1 MPPWVGVCQY
11 YMLTKKQKLV
21 LDFVKQYQKSNG
33 FAPSLEEIQQHFKLA
48 SVSTAH
54 FHIKQLHK
62 KGLLT
67 KEENQAR
74 TISAIKEKMTIEV
87 PLLGSIAAGEPIE
100 AIETQDE
107 TVTVPRSDISLPFQH
122 YALRV
127 RGDSMVEDGIFNND
141 IVIVR
146 SQKTAND
153 GQTVVAIIDDNQ
165 ATLKKI
171 FKEKD
176 KIRLQP
182 ANKNLRPF
190 FRKKVEV
197 RGVVEKI
204 IRTL

>member
-1 MPPWVGVCQY
+1 
-11 YMLTKKQKLV
+11 MLTKKQKLV
-21 LDFVKQYQKSNG
+21 LDFVIEYQKKQGYS
-33 FAPSLEEIQQHFKLA
+33 PSLEEIQKHFKLA

-54 FHIKQLHK
+54 FHIKQLQK

-67 KEENQAR
+67 KEEKHGR
-74 TISAIKEKMTIEV
+74 TISAMKEQKTLEV
-87 PLLGSIAAGEPIE
+87 PLIGSIAAGKPIE
-100 AIETQDE
+100 AIETPDE
-107 TVTVPRSDISLPFQH
+107 TVTIPRSDIRLPFQH

-127 RGDSMVEDGIFNND
+127 KGDSMIEDGIFNDD
-141 IVIVR
+141 IVVIR
-146 SQKTAND
+146 SQKTADN
-153 GQTVVAIIDDNQ
+153 GQTVVAIIDDDQ

-171 FKEKD
+171 FKEKG

-190 FRKKVEV
+190 FRKNVEV

>member
-1 MPPWVGVCQY
+1 
-11 YMLTKKQKLV
+11 MLTKKQKLV
-21 LDFVKQYQKSNG
+21 LDYIKGYQKKNG
-33 FAPSLEEIQQHFKLA
+33 YASSLEEMQQHFGLA

-54 FHIKQLHK
+54 FHIKQLQK

-74 TISAIKEKMTIEV
+74 TISAMKEKTTVEV

-100 AIETQDE
+100 AIEIPDE
-107 TVTVPRSDISLPFQH
+107 TITVPRSDIKLPFQH

-127 RGDSMVEDGIFNND
+127 KGDSMVEEGIFNGD
-141 IVIVR
+141 IVVIR
-146 SQKTAND
+146 SQKIADN

-165 ATLKKI
+165 ATLKKF

-182 ANKNLRPF
+182 ANKNFKPF
-190 FRKKVEV
+190 FRKQIEI

>member
-1 MPPWVGVCQY
+1 
-11 YMLTKKQKLV
+11 MLTKKQKLV
-21 LDFVKQYQKSNG
+21 LDFVKQYEKKQGYS
-33 FAPSLEEIQQHFKLA
+33 PSLEEIQRHFKLA

-54 FHIKQLHK
+54 FHIKQLQK

-67 KEENQAR
+67 KEEKQGR
-74 TISAIKEKMTIEV
+74 TISAMKEKKTLEIKLV
-87 PLLGSIAAGEPIE
+87 GNIAAGHPIE
-100 AIETQDE
+100 AIEMSDE
-107 TVTVPRSDISLPFQH
+107 TVTVPRSDIKLPFQH

-127 RGDSMVEDGIFNND
+127 KGDSMIEDGIFNDD
-141 IVIVR
+141 IVVIR
-146 SQKTAND
+146 SQKTADD

-171 FKEKD
+171 FKEKG

>member
-1 MPPWVGVCQY
+1 
-11 YMLTKKQKLV
+11 MLTKKQKLV
-21 LDFVKQYQKSNG
+21 LDFVKGYQKSKG
-33 FAPSLEEIQQHFKLA
+33 YAPSLEEIQQYFKLA

-74 TISAIKEKMTIEV
+74 TISAIKEKMTFEI
-87 PLLGSIAAGEPIE
+87 PLIGNIAAGEPIE
-100 AIETQDE
+100 ALEIPDE
-107 TVTVPRSDISLPFQH
+107 TVTVPRSDIKLPFQH

-127 RGDSMVEDGIFNND
+127 KGDSMIEEGIFNDD
-141 IVIVR
+141 IVVIR

-182 ANKNLRPF
+182 ANKNLQPF

>member
-1 MPPWVGVCQY
+1 
-11 YMLTKKQKLV
+11 MLTKKQKLV
-21 LDFVKQYQKSNG
+21 LDFVKQYEKKQGYS
-33 FAPSLEEIQQHFKLA
+33 PSLEEIQRHFKLA

-54 FHIKQLHK
+54 FHIKQLQK
-62 KGLLT
+62 KGVLT
-67 KEENQAR
+67 KEEKQGR
-74 TISAIKEKMTIEV
+74 TISAMKEKKTLEIQLV
-87 PLLGSIAAGEPIE
+87 GNIAAGQPIE
-100 AIETQDE
+100 AIEMSDE
-107 TVTVPRSDISLPFQH
+107 TVTVPRSDIKLPFQH

-127 RGDSMVEDGIFNND
+127 KGDSMIEDGIFNDD
-141 IVIVR
+141 IVVIR
-146 SQKTAND
+146 SQKTADD

-171 FKEKD
+171 FKEKG

-197 RGVVEKI
+197 RGIVEKI

>member
-1 MPPWVGVCQY
+1 
-11 YMLTKKQKLV
+11 MLTKKQKLV
-21 LDFVKQYQKSNG
+21 LDFVKQHEKKKGYS
-33 FAPSLEEIQQHFKLA
+33 PSLEEIQQHFKLA

-54 FHIKQLHK
+54 FHIKQLQK

-67 KEENQAR
+67 KEEKQGR
-74 TISAIKEKMTIEV
+74 TISAMKEEKTLEI
-87 PLLGSIAAGEPIE
+87 PLVGSIAAGQPIE
-100 AIETQDE
+100 AMETHDE
-107 TVTVPRSDISLPFQH
+107 TVTVPRSDIKLPFQH

-127 RGDSMVEDGIFNND
+127 KGDSMIEEGIFNND
-141 IVIVR
+141 IVVIR
-146 SQKTAND
+146 SQQTADD

-182 ANKNLRPF
+182 ANKKLQPF

>member
-1 MPPWVGVCQY
+1 
-11 YMLTKKQKLV
+11 MLTKKQKLV
-21 LDFVKQYQKSNG
+21 LDFIKGYQKSKG
-33 FAPSLEEIQQHFKLA
+33 YSPSLEEIQQHFKLA

-74 TISAIKEKMTIEV
+74 TISAVKEKMTLEV
-87 PLLGSIAAGEPIE
+87 PLIGNIAAGQPIE
-100 AIETQDE
+100 AIETPDE
-107 TVTVPRSDISLPFQH
+107 TVTVPRSDIKLPFQH

-127 RGDSMVEDGIFNND
+127 KGDSMIEDGIFNDD
-141 IVIVR
+141 IVVIR
-146 SQKTAND
+146 SQKTADD

-171 FKEKD
+171 FREKG

-182 ANKNLRPF
+182 ANKSLRPF
-190 FRKKVEV
+190 FRKEVEV

>member
-1 MPPWVGVCQY
+1 
-11 YMLTKKQKLV
+11 MLTKKQKLV

-33 FAPSLEEIQQHFKLA
+33 FSPSLEEIRQYFKLA

-74 TISAIKEKMTIEV
+74 TISAIKEKMTVEV
-87 PLLGSIAAGEPIE
+87 PLLGIIAAGEPIE
-100 AIETQDE
+100 AIETQGE
-107 TVTVPRSDISLPFQH
+107 TITVPRSDISLPFQH

-127 RGDSMVEDGIFNND
+127 RGDSMVEDGIFSND
-141 IVIVR
+141 IVIIR
-146 SQKTAND
+146 SQKTADD
-153 GQTVVAIIDDNQ
+153 GQTVVAIIDDDQ

-182 ANKNLRPF
+182 ANKNLQSF

>member
-1 MPPWVGVCQY
+1 
-11 YMLTKKQKLV
+11 MLTKKQKLV
-21 LDFVKQYQKSNG
+21 LDFVKEYQKKKGYS
-33 FAPSLEEIQQHFKLA
+33 PSLEEIQKHFKLA

-54 FHIKQLHK
+54 FHIKQLQK

-67 KEENQAR
+67 KEEKQPR
-74 TISAIKEKMTIEV
+74 TISAMKEEMTLEIPMV
-87 PLLGSIAAGEPIE
+87 GSIAAGEPIE
-100 AIETQDE
+100 AIEIPSE
-107 TVTVPRSDISLPFQH
+107 TITVPRSDIKLPFQH

-127 RGDSMVEDGIFNND
+127 KGDSMIEDGIFNND
-141 IVIVR
+141 IIVIR
-146 SQKTAND
+146 SQKTADD

-171 FKEKD
+171 FKEKG

-182 ANKNLRPF
+182 ANKSLRAF

>member
-1 MPPWVGVCQY
+1 
-11 YMLTKKQKLV
+11 MLTKKQKLV
-21 LDFVKQYQKSNG
+21 LDFVKQHEKKKGYS
-33 FAPSLEEIQQHFKLA
+33 PSLEEIQQHFKLA

-54 FHIKQLHK
+54 FHIKQLQK

-67 KEENQAR
+67 KEEKQGR
-74 TISAIKEKMTIEV
+74 TISAVKEAKALEV
-87 PLLGSIAAGEPIE
+87 PLVGNIAAGQPIE
-100 AIETQDE
+100 AIETPDE
-107 TVTVPRSDISLPFQH
+107 TISVPRSDIKLPFQH

-127 RGDSMVEDGIFNND
+127 VGDSMIEDGIFNND

-146 SQKTAND
+146 SQNVADN
-153 GQTVVAIIDDNQ
+153 GQTAVAIIDDNQ

-171 FKEKD
+171 FKEKG

-182 ANKNLRPF
+182 ANKKLKPF
-190 FRKKVEV
+190 FRKKVEI

>member
-1 MPPWVGVCQY
+1 
-11 YMLTKKQKLV
+11 MLTKKQKFV
-21 LDFVKQYQKSNG
+21 LDFVKQYQKKKG
-33 FAPSLEEIQQHFKLA
+33 YAPSLEEIQQYFGLA

-54 FHIKQLHK
+54 FHIKQLQK

-67 KEENQAR
+67 KEEKQAR
-74 TISAIKEKMTIEV
+74 TISAIKEKTTVEV

-100 AIETQDE
+100 ALETPDE
-107 TVTVPRSDISLPFQH
+107 TIAIPRSDIKLPFQH

-127 RGDSMVEDGIFNND
+127 KGDSMIGEGIFNDD
-141 IVIVR
+141 IVVIR
-146 SQKTAND
+146 SQKTADN
-153 GQTVVAIIDDNQ
+153 GQTVVAIFDDNQ

-171 FKEKD
+171 FKEKG

>member
-1 MPPWVGVCQY
+1 
-11 YMLTKKQKLV
+11 MLTKKQKLV
-21 LDFVKQYQKSNG
+21 LDFVKQYEKKQGYS
-33 FAPSLEEIQQHFKLA
+33 PSLEEIQRHFKLA

-54 FHIKQLHK
+54 FHIKQLQK

-67 KEENQAR
+67 KEEKHGR
-74 TISAIKEKMTIEV
+74 TISAMKEKKTLEIQLV
-87 PLLGSIAAGEPIE
+87 GNIAAGQPIE
-100 AIETQDE
+100 AIEMSDE
-107 TVTVPRSDISLPFQH
+107 TVTVPRSDIKLPFQH

-127 RGDSMVEDGIFNND
+127 KGDSMIEDGIFNDD
-141 IVIVR
+141 IVVIR
-146 SQKTAND
+146 SQKTADD

-171 FKEKD
+171 FKEKG

>member
-1 MPPWVGVCQY
+1 
-11 YMLTKKQKLV
+11 MLTKKQKLV
-21 LDFVKQYQKSNG
+21 LDFVKQYEKKQGYS
-33 FAPSLEEIQQHFKLA
+33 PSLEEIQRHFKLA

-54 FHIKQLHK
+54 FHIKQLQK

-67 KEENQAR
+67 KEEKQGR
-74 TISAIKEKMTIEV
+74 TISAMKEKKTLEIKLV
-87 PLLGSIAAGEPIE
+87 GNIAAGQPIE
-100 AIETQDE
+100 AIEMSDE
-107 TVTVPRSDISLPFQH
+107 TVTVPRSDIKLPFQH

-127 RGDSMVEDGIFNND
+127 KGDSMIEDGIFNDD
-141 IVIVR
+141 IVVIR
-146 SQKTAND
+146 SQKTADD

-171 FKEKD
+171 FKEKG

-190 FRKKVEV
+190 FRKKVED

>member
-1 MPPWVGVCQY
+1 
-11 YMLTKKQKLV
+11 MLTKKQKLV
-21 LDFVKQYQKSNG
+21 LDFVKEHQKKRGYSL
-33 FAPSLEEIQQHFKLA
+33 SLEEIQRHFKLA

-54 FHIKQLHK
+54 FHIKQLQK

-67 KEENQAR
+67 KEEKQGR
-74 TISAIKEKMTIEV
+74 TISAMKEQKTLEI
-87 PLLGSIAAGEPIE
+87 PLIGNIAAGQPIE
-100 AIETQDE
+100 AIETSDE
-107 TVTVPRSDISLPFQH
+107 TITVPRSDIKLPFQH

-127 RGDSMVEDGIFNND
+127 KGDSMIDEGIFNDD
-141 IVIVR
+141 IVVIR
-146 SQKTAND
+146 SQKTADD

-182 ANKNLRPF
+182 ANKNLQPF
-190 FRKKVEV
+190 FRKNVEV

>member
-1 MPPWVGVCQY
+1 
-11 YMLTKKQKLV
+11 MLTKKQKLV
-21 LDFVKQYQKSNG
+21 LDFVKQHEKKKGYSL
-33 FAPSLEEIQQHFKLA
+33 SLEEIQQHFKLA

-54 FHIKQLHK
+54 FHIKQLQK

-67 KEENQAR
+67 KEEKQGR
-74 TISAIKEKMTIEV
+74 TISTVKEAKALEV
-87 PLLGSIAAGEPIE
+87 PLVGNIAAGQPIE
-100 AIETQDE
+100 AIETPDE
-107 TVTVPRSDISLPFQH
+107 TVSVPRSDIKLPFQH

-127 RGDSMVEDGIFNND
+127 VGDSMIEDGIFNND

-146 SQKTAND
+146 SQNVADN
-153 GQTVVAIIDDNQ
+153 GQTAVAIIDDNQ

-171 FKEKD
+171 FKEKG

-182 ANKNLRPF
+182 ANKKLKPL
-190 FRKKVEV
+190 FRKKVEI

>member
-1 MPPWVGVCQY
+1 
-11 YMLTKKQKLV
+11 MLTKKQKLV
-21 LDFVKQYQKSNG
+21 LDFVKEHQKKRGYS
-33 FAPSLEEIQQHFKLA
+33 PSLEEIQKHFKLA

-54 FHIKQLHK
+54 FHIKQLQK

-67 KEENQAR
+67 KEEKQPR
-74 TISAIKEKMTIEV
+74 TISAMKEEMTLEIPMV
-87 PLLGSIAAGEPIE
+87 GSIAAGEPIE
-100 AIETQDE
+100 AIETPDE
-107 TVTVPRSDISLPFQH
+107 TVTVPRSDIKLPFQH

-127 RGDSMVEDGIFNND
+127 KGDSMIGDGIFNDD
-141 IVIVR
+141 IIVVR
-146 SQKTAND
+146 SQKTADN

-182 ANKNLRPF
+182 ANKSLKPF

>member
-1 MPPWVGVCQY
+1 
-11 YMLTKKQKLV
+11 MLTKKQKLV

-33 FAPSLEEIQQHFKLA
+33 FAPSLDEIRQYFKLA

-74 TISAIKEKMTIEV
+74 TISAIKEKMTVEV
-87 PLLGSIAAGEPIE
+87 PLLGIIAAGEPIE
-100 AIETQDE
+100 AIEIQGE

-127 RGDSMVEDGIFNND
+127 RGDSMVEDGIFSND

-146 SQKTAND
+146 SQKTADD
-153 GQTVVAIIDDNQ
+153 GQTVVAIIDDDQ

-182 ANKNLRPF
+182 ANKNLQSF

>member
-1 MPPWVGVCQY
+1 
-11 YMLTKKQKLV
+11 MLTKKQKFV
-21 LDFVKQYQKSNG
+21 LDFIKQHQRAKGY
-33 FAPSLEEIQQHFKLA
+33 APSLEEIQQHFGLA

-54 FHIKQLHK
+54 FHVKQLQK

-67 KEENQAR
+67 KEEKQPR
-74 TISAIKEKMTIEV
+74 TISAMKEKMTLEI
-87 PLLGSIAAGEPIE
+87 PLVGSIAAGQPIE
-100 AIETQDE
+100 AIEIPDE
-107 TVTVPRSDISLPFQH
+107 TVTVPRSDIKLPFQH

-127 RGDSMVEDGIFNND
+127 KGDSMIEEGIFNDD
-141 IVIVR
+141 IVVIR
-146 SQKTAND
+146 SQKIADD

-171 FKEKD
+171 FKEKG

-190 FRKKVEV
+190 FRKEVEV

>member
-1 MPPWVGVCQY
+1 
-11 YMLTKKQKLV
+11 MLTKKQKMV
-21 LDFVKQYQKSNG
+21 LDFVKQSQKKNG
-33 FAPSLEEIQQHFKLA
+33 YSPSLVEIQQNFKFA

-54 FHIKQLHK
+54 FHIKHLQK

-67 KEENQAR
+67 KEENQPR
-74 TISAIKEKMTIEV
+74 TISAMKEKSTVEI
-87 PLLGSIAAGEPIE
+87 PLLGNIAAGEPIE
-100 AIETQDE
+100 AIEINEKTI
-107 TVTVPRSDISLPFQH
+107 TIPRSDIKMPFQH

-127 RGDSMVEDGIFNND
+127 KGDSMIEDGIFDGD
-141 IVIVR
+141 IVVVR
-146 SQKTAND
+146 SQNMADN
-153 GQTVVAIIDDNQ
+153 GQTAVAIIDDNQ

-171 FKEKD
+171 YKEKN

-190 FRKKVEV
+190 YRKQIEI